1 MKFNELG
8 RSFFRKKLQIRSN
21 FVTTCTTKGTR
32 GAKSPVDATFSGRSM
47 VEMLGVLAI
56 IGVLSVGA
64 IAGYS
69 KAMMKYKLNKHAEQ
83 ISELINTIHLYQYQ
97 FHFDN
102 TSKLWLIPYF
112 QKLNLIHE
120 GMKIVNA
127 DDTYLQDS
135 FGSYNIIYAGAA
147 PYNNQTWLDVYG
159 QPKYER
165 PITFTDDATAITYC
179 RNILT
184 AVQVL
189 FRENANDFCAIY
201 MRNQEGGGA
210 YFNLTQGKYDFANM
224 SISDINNLCVQQLKL
239 TDKKQFYY
247 QVCFNNS

>member
-1 MKFNELG
+1 MKFNEL
-8 RSFFRKKLQIRSN
+8 
-21 FVTTCTTKGTR
+21 
-32 GAKSPVDATFSGRSM
+32 GRSM

-64 IAGYS
+64 LAGYS

-112 QKLNLIHE
+112 QKLNLIPE
-120 GMKIVNA
+120 GMKIVNS

-135 FGSYNIIYAGAA
+135 FGSRNVMQINGQ
-147 PYNNQTWLDVYG
+147 PYNNQTLLGIYG
-159 QPKYER
+159 TSKYVLGV
-165 PITFTDDATAITYC
+165 TFNDETTALTYC

-184 AVQVL
+184 AVQPL
-189 FRENANDFCAIY
+189 FRENKKDFCYIY
-201 MRNQEGGGA
+201 MMAATGKGLV
-210 YFNLTQGKYDFANM
+210 NLVNSQYDFANM
-224 SISDINNLCVQQLKL
+224 SISEMNNICEQSMSATDVKQLL
-239 TDKKQFYY
+239 FQI
-247 QVCFNNS
+247 CFNNS